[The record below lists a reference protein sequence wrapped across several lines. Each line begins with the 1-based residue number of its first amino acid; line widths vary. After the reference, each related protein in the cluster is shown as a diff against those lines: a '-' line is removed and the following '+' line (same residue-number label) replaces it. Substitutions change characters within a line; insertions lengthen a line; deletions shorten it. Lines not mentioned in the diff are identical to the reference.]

1 MMRVMSPLPRS
12 PAALVAAA
20 LAEPDFGWGV
30 GTFGAIGEFMR
41 DPGEAARVEAT
52 SAATA
57 RGAIAVRLTPDAR
70 AIAWERPTSRGAWQH
85 GIAVCLPHERAAMHR
100 RTTLT
105 SLGADRDALRD
116 TDRGATRFDLGLGT
130 YQCDV
135 CVRIADPAAA
145 RELERHAGRS
155 VLDDG
160 LLRELPAMQPHR
172 VFESRLARV
181 EVYGAIPPPDGV
193 TPDGPHT
200 HILPDLLRAG
210 RTHAANVPLPEGWVP
225 ALELFPPAPLA
236 DAHGRAIRFD
246 AARHA
251 LFQSLLDAFGD
262 PEVLAAK
269 RRVADAVLANQPP
282 CDETGFSRAARLARR
297 VVLRQLAHTAP
308 GSATLAAWRARFDA
322 VESAAH
328 DA

>member
-1 MMRVMSPLPRS
+1 MMRDMSPLPRS
-12 PAALVAAA
+12 AAALVAAA
-20 LAEPDFGWGV
+20 LSETEFGWGV

-41 DPGEAARVEAT
+41 DRGEPAKVDAA
-52 SAATA
+52 SAVTA
-57 RGAIAVRLTPDAR
+57 RGAVAVNLVAEAR

-85 GIAVCLPHERAAMHR
+85 GIAVCLPIDRAAMHR
-100 RTTLT
+100 RTTLAP
-105 SLGADRDALRD
+105 LGPDREALREDDRDAE
-116 TDRGATRFDLGLGT
+116 RFDLGLGT

-135 CVRIADPAAA
+135 CVRIADRAAA
-145 RELERHAGRS
+145 RELARHAGRN
-155 VLDDG
+155 VLESG
-160 LLRELPAMQPHR
+160 LLRELPAMKPHR

-225 ALELFPPAPLA
+225 ALEIFPPAPLS
-236 DAHGRAIRFD
+236 DAHGRAIPFD

-251 LFQSLLDAFGD
+251 SFQSLLEAFGD
-262 PEVLAAK
+262 PDTLAAK
-269 RRVADAVLANQPP
+269 RRVAEAVMANAPP
-282 CDETGFSRAARLARR
+282 RDETGFSRAARLARR

-308 GSATLAAWRARFDA
+308 DSATLAAWRARFDA
-322 VESAAH
+322 AEADAH